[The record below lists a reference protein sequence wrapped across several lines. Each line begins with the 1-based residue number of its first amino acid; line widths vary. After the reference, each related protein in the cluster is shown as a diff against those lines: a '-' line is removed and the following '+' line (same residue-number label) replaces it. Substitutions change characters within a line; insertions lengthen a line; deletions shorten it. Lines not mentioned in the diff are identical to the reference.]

1 METQSRYIAELRND
15 IYSLK
20 SQTNAEAVMAQNAIT
35 RVEESGKKATDT
47 NYLKVET
54 LLLNR

>member
-1 METQSRYIAELRND
+1 MEQQSRYIAELRND

-20 SQTNAEAVMAQNAIT
+20 SQTNAEAVMAQNALT
-35 RVEESGKKATDT
+35 RVEDSNMKAIDQ